1 MTEFGGQALRRTVA
15 SRVLAA
21 SLVVLGGLAW
31 LVVLM
36 VVLFIVPKFVA
47 IFADFDVKLP
57 QLSQAIICA
66 SRVVGQNSIVF
77 GALWLIVVPG
87 LAVLL
92 AATSWRWAVGLAAA
106 FAGVSLVGTVMALVL
121 TVLGLFLPLIS
132 LLESMKGAK

>member
-1 MTEFGGQALRRTVA
+1 MTVFGEQALRRTVA

-31 LVVLM
+31 LVILM

-57 QLSQAIICA
+57 QGTMVILCV
-66 SRVVGQNSIVF
+66 SRAVGQYSIVF

-92 AATSWRWAVGLAAA
+92 AATARRWAVGLAAA
-106 FAGVSLVGTVMALVL
+106 FAGVSLVGTLMALVL
-121 TVLGLFLPLIS
+121 TVVGLFLPLVS